1 MLNMSYH
8 PIEWDAEAS
17 PFSVRPFTQPSGITV
32 PVTYDPDNLFSL
44 FFTPALV
51 QSIVMETNQ
60 YAAQCLAG
68 TTHTWATEEGEI
80 RAYFGFC
87 ILMGLVREPEIR
99 DYWATDD
106 VFHYAPIASRISR
119 QRFEEISR
127 YLHFVDNT
135 TLLARG
141 TQGYH
146 RLQRIKPVID
156 YLRER
161 FSRVYRSGANL
172 AVDEAMIPFKG
183 ELYMSNILKNKIQSV
198 YVHALSVITHAYMNT
213 HAHSHAHA
221 HAHVHA
227 HAHTHTIHTSTTQAW
242 TNTYTHMDTHTCTHT
257 HTTHTCINIHKQY
270 YERYQ
275 IYLHRSICDETIS
288 PTEASETRLQ
298 SLGGGGQCQRVL
310 P

>member
-1 MLNMSYH
+1 M
-8 PIEWDAEAS
+8 
-17 PFSVRPFTQPSGITV
+17 
-32 PVTYDPDNLFSL
+32 
-44 FFTPALV
+44 
-51 QSIVMETNQ
+51 
-60 YAAQCLAG
+60 
-68 TTHTWATEEGEI
+68 
-80 RAYFGFC
+80 
-87 ILMGLVREPEIR
+87 
-99 DYWATDD
+99 
-106 VFHYAPIASRISR
+106 
-119 QRFEEISR
+119 
-127 YLHFVDNT
+127 DNT
-135 TLLARG
+135 TLLAHG

-161 FSRVYRSGANL
+161 FSRVYRPGANI

-198 YVHALSVITHAYMNT
+198 HVHALSVITHACMNT

-227 HAHTHTIHTSTTQAW
+227 HTHTHTYNTHKHNTGMDKHIHT
-242 TNTYTHMDTHTCTHT
+242 HGHTHTRTHT
-257 HTTHTCINIHKQY
+257 YTTHTCINIHKQY

-275 IYLHRSICDETIS
+275 IYLYRSICDETIS
-288 PTEASETRLQ
+288 PTEASEMRLQ

>member
-1 MLNMSYH
+1 MRIITLNMSYH

-17 PFSVRPFTQPSGITV
+17 PFSVRPFTQPPGITV
-32 PVTYDPDNLFSL
+32 PVTYGPDNLFSL
-44 FFTPALV
+44 FFTLALV
-51 QSIVMETNQ
+51 QSIVMETNR
-60 YAAQCLAG
+60 YAAQCLEG

-99 DYWATDD
+99 DYWATDN

-161 FSRVYRSGANL
+161 FSRVYRPGANL

-221 HAHVHA
+221 HAH
-227 HAHTHTIHTSTTQAW
+227 AHTHTTHTSTTQAW
-242 TNTYTHMDTHTCTHT
+242 TNTYTHMDTHTHALTHTQHTHAHAHTHIQHTQTQHRHGQTHT
-257 HTTHTCINIHKQY
+257 HTWTHTHMYSHTHNTHMHKHTQ
-270 YERYQ
+270 
-275 IYLHRSICDETIS
+275 TI
-288 PTEASETRLQ
+288 L
-298 SLGGGGQCQRVL
+298 
-310 P
+310 